1 MAQHSTRK
9 TGNDARKRTLA
20 NRKAAAYKR
29 GAVRV
34 TASGRAR

>member
-1 MAQHSTRK
+1 MAAYNTHKRTAQGK
-9 TGNDARKRTLA
+9 ARTLA